1 MGIQRATPLEVAQ
14 QIRIFNRKLRMEPAL
29 NDVFTYSQATI
40 KSTDK
45 NRVIS
50 DAIYLKLEPGSSDGR
65 FVNVPMMT
73 DLTGE
78 PVEGTTTS
86 QVGRERRLNTKYCEA
101 FSTDVSQA
109 VTLEEYG
116 LEALTKAPYQ
126 INEQAVKQLGK
137 YKAEIMGRYHRQ
149 TLLESYSYNL
159 NNTPHNLALMFSPN
173 IFVAGATFAQQPR
186 FANEPQRVG
195 ATVGASPTAA
205 GWATQIATALINNGG
220 AAATLRML
228 LQIEEYVSTHKY
240 IPALSVGGAS
250 RYILLLPSN
259 QCTYLK
265 DPTVIGSMGDIFV
278 ERSCLNEAEMNF
290 PNVLGRVGRLLIVED
305 ERYPTLTVTGSA
317 GNYGLTAQYRAP
329 GRGANSDPRDHTQ
342 NGYDVGFVLGPE
354 CIIDKTDEDWHLEYQ
369 WEEYDKFY
377 ATGIFATLGM
387 SMPLYKNGS
396 ITTATNIQQDSSC
409 AIIFGKPPAD
419 WV

>member
-1 MGIQRATPLEVAQ
+1 MGIQRATPLEQNQ

-29 NDVFTYSQATI
+29 FDIFSYSSATI

-45 NRVIS
+45 NRAIS
-50 DAIYLKLEPGSSDGR
+50 NAIYLKLEPGSGDGR
-65 FVNVPMMT
+65 FVNVPMIQ

-86 QVGRERRLNTKYCEA
+86 QVGRERRLNTKYAEA

-137 YKAEIMGRYHRQ
+137 YKAEIMGRYHRHC
-149 TLLESYSYNL
+149 LLESYSYNL
-159 NNTPHNLALMFSPN
+159 NNTPHNLALMFTPN
-173 IFVAGATFAQQPR
+173 IFVSGATFAQQPR

-195 ATVGASPTAA
+195 TTVGVSPPAA
-205 GWATQIATALINNGG
+205 TWANTIATNLINNGG
-220 AAATLRML
+220 APATIRTL

-240 IPALSVGGAS
+240 IPALEVGGRG
-250 RYILLLPSN
+250 RYPFLVPSN

-265 DPTVIGSMGDIFV
+265 DPTVQGSMGDVFV
-278 ERSCLNEAEMNF
+278 ERSSLSEEEMNF
-290 PNVLGRVGRLLIVED
+290 PNVLGRVGRLLILED
-305 ERYPTLTVTGSA
+305 ERYPTLSVTGSA

-329 GRGANSDPRDHTQ
+329 GRGIGSDPRDHTM

-354 CIIDKTDEDWHLEYQ
+354 CIIDKTDEDWHLEFQ
-369 WEEYDKFY
+369 WEEYDKYY

-396 ITTATNIQQDSSC
+396 IANATNVQQDSSC
-409 AIIFGKPPAD
+409 AVIFGKPPQD